1 MVKEEAE
8 SSEDTSEKYSWHFPP
23 KQEDL
28 IREAKENW
36 TLESASWIA
45 DQIKGEEYRES
56 IEN

>member
-8 SSEDTSEKYSWHFPP
+8 SSEDTSEKYSWHFPQ
-23 KQEDL
+23 KEADL

-36 TLESASWIA
+36 TLESASRLA